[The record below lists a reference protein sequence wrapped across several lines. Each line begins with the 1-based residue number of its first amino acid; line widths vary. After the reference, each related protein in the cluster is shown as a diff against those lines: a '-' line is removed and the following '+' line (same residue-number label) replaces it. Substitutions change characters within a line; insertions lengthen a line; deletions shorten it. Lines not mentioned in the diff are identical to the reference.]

1 MSTVFSDLA
10 EIDAQIADW
19 KEALR
24 TVAGGSEY
32 TKADGKTLSMPDLP
46 EIRRTL
52 NWLRR
57 ERAALAGTGG
67 PAFVSGRPRR

>member
-1 MSTVFSDLA
+1 MSTVFSDLE
-10 EIDAQIADW
+10 EIDAQITAYKD
-19 KEALR
+19 ALK
-24 TVAGGSEY
+24 TVASGREY
-32 TKADGKTLSMPDLP
+32 QMGDGRTLTMPDLP

-57 ERAALAGTGG
+57 ERAAMAGTGG